1 MGCRGKKR
9 YEDEKSHNDEYYN
22 FILACRMV
30 QSSGIKIHNNI
41 TDGKGGSISPGRP
54 SSRQNDRP
62 ITIALQGG
70 EWSGLNW
77 LNKKASDG
85 HL

>member
-1 MGCRGKKR
+1 MGFRGKKI
-9 YEDEKSHNDEYYN
+9 YEDEKLHNEDYYN

-30 QSSGIKIHNNI
+30 QSSGITIQNMQ
-41 TDGKGGSISPGRP
+41 KGGTTSSERP

-62 ITIALQGG
+62 ITRALQWGA
-70 EWSGLNW
+70 WSGLNW
-77 LNKKASDG
+77 LNKRVSDG